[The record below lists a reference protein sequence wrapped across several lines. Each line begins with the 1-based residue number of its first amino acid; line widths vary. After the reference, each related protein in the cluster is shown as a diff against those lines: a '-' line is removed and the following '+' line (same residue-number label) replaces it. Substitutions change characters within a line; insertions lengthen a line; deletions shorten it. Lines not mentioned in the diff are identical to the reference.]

1 MNRIKE
7 YFHDPMIVILAG
19 LLVFLTLGTGI
30 SGCVNNSGNK
40 TVICIDAA
48 YGNSNKGYEGIVDE
62 AEVTG
67 KVADE
72 LESLLKSNRKFKV
85 IRTDRSQ
92 SAKER
97 STFINESSIDAVIS
111 IHCAADADSSVTG
124 MKNIAQVPATANA
137 ESSLKLAQY
146 VSDAF
151 KDEADSV
158 FTGYM
163 YYRSE
168 DDMTFKEYVDAS
180 DTTTYPYD
188 TYDIL
193 QNCTKTAIVT
203 EFCHIT
209 SQNDVDNWC
218 NEKGYKKAAEL
229 YYQAILKYYEQ

>member
-30 SGCVNNSGNK
+30 SGCVNNSGSK

-48 YGNSNKGYEGIVDE
+48 YGEKNKGYEGIVDE
-62 AEVTG
+62 AEVSG

-85 IRTDRSQ
+85 VRTDRSQ

-97 STFINESSIDAVIS
+97 SAFINESSADAVIS
-111 IHCAADADSSVTG
+111 IHCAQNADSSVTG
-124 MKNIAQVPATANA
+124 MKNIAQIPSVTSTQ
-137 ESSLKLAQY
+137 SSLKLAQCI
-146 VSDAF
+146 SDAF
-151 KDEADSV
+151 KDDTDSV

-168 DDMTFKEYVDAS
+168 DDMIFKEYIDAS

-193 QNCTKTAIVT
+193 QNCKKTAVVT
-203 EFCHIT
+203 ELCHNT
-209 SQNDVDNWC
+209 SQSDVDNWC

>member
-1 MNRIKE
+1 MNRIKD
-7 YFHDPMIVILAG
+7 YFHDPMIVILAV
-19 LLVFLTLGTGI
+19 LLVFLTFGTGI

-48 YGNSNKGYEGIVDE
+48 YGDDNKGYEGIVDE

-85 IRTDRSQ
+85 IRIDRSQ

-97 STFINESSIDAVIS
+97 STFVNESSADMVIS
-111 IHCAADADSSVTG
+111 IHCAEDTDSSVSG
-124 MKNIAQVPATANA
+124 MKNVAEIPSSSLNA
-137 ESSLKLAQY
+137 SSLKLAQY
-146 VSDAF
+146 ISDAF
-151 KDEADSV
+151 KADSDSV

-163 YYRSE
+163 YYRTE
-168 DDMTFKEYVDAS
+168 DDMTFKEYVDS
-180 DTTTYPYD
+180 NDTTTYPYD
-188 TYDIL
+188 TYDLL
-193 QNCTKTAIVT
+193 QNCTKIAVVS

-218 NEKGYKKAAEL
+218 NEKGYKKAANL

>member
-7 YFHDPMIVILAG
+7 YFHDPMIVILAV

-48 YGNSNKGYEGIVDE
+48 YGDSNKGYEGIVDE

-92 SAKER
+92 SVKQR
-97 STFINESSIDAVIS
+97 STFINESAADAVIS
-111 IHCAADADSSVTG
+111 IHCAQDADSSVTG
-124 MKNIAQVPATANA
+124 MKNIAQVPSVTGAN
-137 ESSLKLAQY
+137 SSLKLAQCI
-146 VSDAF
+146 SDAF
-151 KDEADSV
+151 KNDADSV

-168 DDMTFKEYVDAS
+168 DDTVLKEYVDAS

-188 TYDIL
+188 TYDLL
-193 QNCTKTAIVT
+193 QNCTKTPVVT
-203 EFCHIT
+203 ELCHNT
-209 SQNDVDNWC
+209 SQSDVDNWC
-218 NEKGYKKAAEL
+218 NEKGYKKAAQL